1 MILFYSD
8 RLNRRIE
15 YIARL
20 IFTDI
25 LKTDIRFTD
34 QIGEFFDCDS
44 PKINY
49 SPERFSNELF
59 IKPNR
64 FLFYK
69 SLTKPVIN
77 PVWYNGEKYFFESS
91 EESDI
96 PFDPF
101 AAAFY
106 LVTRYEEYLESGS
119 DRFNRYPADKS
130 ILSVYDL
137 LKKPVVNIWARIVAG
152 KLKEKFP
159 EFDFPKPKFKY
170 ISTIDIDNAWSYAH
184 KGFFR
189 ASGALLRSLLHFNFY
204 EFFER
209 MLVYGRIIR
218 DPFFTYPFLDEVF
231 DGNEEN
237 VIFFFP
243 VGDYSKYDK
252 NISWKNKYLQ
262 KLMRQTAK
270 KYSVG
275 IHPSFVSEDASGK
288 GVLPV
293 EISRFSK
300 IIGKKPEKSRQHFI
314 RLTLPNTYLRLI
326 ANDVREDYT
335 MGYASHI
342 GFRAGIC
349 TPYYFYDLNEDHET
363 SFKVFPFQ
371 IMDVTLRFYLNMEPQ
386 KATEEIGNLMQE
398 VKNAGG
404 TFISIWHNESL
415 TDRGKWKGY
424 KEVFYNMNKTGFEW
438 ANE

>member
-1 MILFYSD
+1 
-8 RLNRRIE
+8 
-15 YIARL
+15 
-20 IFTDI
+20 
-25 LKTDIRFTD
+25 
-34 QIGEFFDCDS
+34 
-44 PKINY
+44 
-49 SPERFSNELF
+49 
-59 IKPNR
+59 
-64 FLFYK
+64 
-69 SLTKPVIN
+69 
-77 PVWYNGEKYFFESS
+77 
-91 EESDI
+91 
-96 PFDPF
+96 
-101 AAAFY
+101 
-106 LVTRYEEYLESGS
+106 
-119 DRFNRYPADKS
+119 
-130 ILSVYDL
+130 
-137 LKKPVVNIWARIVAG
+137 
-152 KLKEKFP
+152 
-159 EFDFPKPKFKY
+159 
-170 ISTIDIDNAWSYAH
+170 
-184 KGFFR
+184 
-189 ASGALLRSLLHFNFY
+189 
-204 EFFER
+204 
-209 MLVYGRIIR
+209 
-218 DPFFTYPFLDEVF
+218 
-231 DGNEEN
+231 
-237 VIFFFP
+237 
-243 VGDYSKYDK
+243 
-252 NISWKNKYLQ
+252 
-262 KLMRQTAK
+262 MRQTAK